1 MSELSGIFFS
11 KGEQE
16 LIIFRLGWLIM
27 V

>member
-11 KGEQE
+11 TNEQE

>member
-11 KGEQE
+11 TGEQE
-16 LIIFRLGWLIM
+16 LIIFRLGWPIM